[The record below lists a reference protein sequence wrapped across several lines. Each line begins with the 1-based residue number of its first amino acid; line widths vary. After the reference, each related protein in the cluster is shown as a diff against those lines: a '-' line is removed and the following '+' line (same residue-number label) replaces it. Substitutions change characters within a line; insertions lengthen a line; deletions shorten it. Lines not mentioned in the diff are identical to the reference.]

1 VVAILTTAG
10 AARFAAGLILP
21 GMTVPGAL
29 EAASNKVTPC
39 KEGRRFNHS
48 GFKVTST
55 NHTANKTVTTCEKS
69 NQYRFIKICLW
80 ATPLYENKRN

>member
-1 VVAILTTAG
+1 MLTTAG
-10 AARFAAGLILP
+10 AALFAAGLMLP

-29 EAASNKVTPC
+29 DGASNKVTPC

-69 NQYRFIKICLW
+69 NQ
-80 ATPLYENKRN
+80 

>member
-1 VVAILTTAG
+1 M
-10 AARFAAGLILP
+10 LP

-29 EAASNKVTPC
+29 EAASNKVTPW

-69 NQYRFIKICLW
+69 NQYRFIKICLE